1 MADVLVD
8 ASALVALLDRDDRS
22 HAACVEALTTIQDG
36 LATVWPAFT
45 EAIHLVG
52 NFPNAQDALFAMIED
67 GVLRVAPLD
76 DTDVARMKALMR
88 KYRDT
93 PMDFAD
99 AALVRVAERDG
110 LNRVLTFDRHFF
122 VYALP
127 RRARFVVIPDRTS
140 STRRIG
146 G

>member
-22 HAACVEALTTIQDG
+22 HAACVEALATIRDG
-36 LATVWPAFT
+36 LTTVWPAFT

-52 NFPNAQDALFAMIED
+52 DFPNAQDALLAMLED
-67 GVLRVAPLD
+67 GVLRMAALD
-76 DTDVARMKALMR
+76 DMDVPRMKALMR

-110 LNRVLTFDRHFF
+110 LNRILTFDRHFIA
-122 VYALP
+122 YALP
-127 RRARFVVIPDRTS
+127 RRARFVVIPQRT
-140 STRRIG
+140 
-146 G
+146 